1 MILIAD
7 SGSTK
12 CDWAICGDCD
22 ATVRIA
28 SGGLNPFACNDRKIS
43 ETLDSELMPHIGDSA
58 EVGAVYFYGA
68 GCIFEG
74 AGRIEQALR
83 SRFAHARVEVAGDM
97 LGAARALCGSGS
109 GIVCILG
116 TGSNSCLYDGR
127 QITANVPPLG
137 YILGDEGGG
146 AHIGRLVVADILKG
160 LTSESLRT
168 ALFEE
173 CRTSYAEIIECV
185 YRQPQANRYLAGFA
199 EFAAR
204 HLDEPEIA
212 ACVDRAFDAFIE
224 RNVMQY
230 DTAAN
235 RVGFVGSIAH
245 FFRKRLLC
253 AVERHGLRAGRIMR
267 SPIEAL
273 VEYHNI
279 MQRTTVRM

>member
-12 CDWAICGDCD
+12 CHWAICRNDGM
-22 ATVRIA
+22 AERIT
-28 SGGLNPFACNDRKIS
+28 SGGLNPFACDDSKI
-43 ETLDSELMPHIGDSA
+43 ERTLDDDLMPHIDGC
-58 EVGAVYFYGA
+58 EQPEAVYFYGA

-74 AGRIEQALR
+74 GERIAKTLRARFPQA
-83 SRFAHARVEVAGDM
+83 HIEVASDM
-97 LGAARALCGSGS
+97 LGAARALCGHDD

-127 QITANVPPLG
+127 QIVANVPPLG

-185 YRQPQANRYLAGFA
+185 YRRPQANRYLAGFA
-199 EFAAR
+199 EFASR
-204 HLDEPEIA
+204 HIAEPEIA
-212 ACVDRAFDAFIE
+212 ACVDRAFDGFIE

-230 DTAAN
+230 DTAG
-235 RVGFVGSIAH
+235 RTVGFVGSIAH
-245 FFRKRLLC
+245 FFRERLLL
-253 AVERHGLRAGRIMR
+253 AVERHGLQAGRIMR

-273 VEYHNI
+273 VEYHNNI
-279 MQRTTVRM
+279 

>member
-12 CDWAICGDCD
+12 CHWAICRNDG
-22 ATVRIA
+22 AAERVA
-28 SGGLNPFACNDRKIS
+28 SRGLNPFACDEQQIAQ
-43 ETLDSELMPHIGDSA
+43 TLDMELMPHIDDRK
-58 EVGAVYFYGA
+58 AVEAIYFYGA

-74 AGRIEQALR
+74 KEHIEQALR
-83 SRFAHARVEVAGDM
+83 ERFTHAHIEVASDM
-97 LGAARALCGSGS
+97 LGAARALCGNRS
-109 GIVCILG
+109 GIACILG

-127 QITANVPPLG
+127 KITANVPPLG

-160 LTSESLRT
+160 LTSEALRT

-185 YRQPQANRYLAGFA
+185 YRRPQANRYLAGFA

-204 HLDEPEIA
+204 HIGEPTIA

-224 RNVMQY
+224 RNLMQY
-230 DTAAN
+230 DTECSS
-235 RVGFVGSIAH
+235 VGFVGSIAH
-245 FFRKRLLC
+245 FFRERLLR
-253 AVERHGLRAGRIMR
+253 AVERHGLQTGRIMR

-273 VEYHNI
+273 VEYHNNI
-279 MQRTTVRM
+279 

>member
-12 CDWAICGDCD
+12 CDWAVCSSCNE
-22 ATVRIA
+22 TVRIA
-28 SGGLNPFACNDRKIS
+28 SGGLNPFACNDEKIS
-43 ETLDSELMPHIGDSA
+43 EILDGELMPHIGDRD
-58 EVGAVYFYGA
+58 EVESVYFYGA
-68 GCIFEG
+68 GCIFDG
-74 AGRIEQALR
+74 AERIGQALR
-83 SRFAHARVEVAGDM
+83 SRFTHARIEVASDM
-97 LGAARALCGSGS
+97 LGAARALCGRSS

-127 QITANVPPLG
+127 QIVANVPPLG

-146 AHIGRLVVADILKG
+146 AHIGRLVVSDILKG

-168 ALFEE
+168 ALYEE
-173 CRTSYAEIIECV
+173 CAASYAGIIDRV

-245 FFRKRLLC
+245 FFRERLVC

-273 VEYHNI
+273 AEYHNK
-279 MQRTTVRM
+279 M

>member
-12 CDWAICGDCD
+12 CHWAICRDAD
-22 ATVRIA
+22 ATERIA
-28 SGGLNPFACNDRKIS
+28 SRGLNPFACDDRQIT
-43 ETLDSELMPHIGDSA
+43 ETLDMELMPHIDDRKA
-58 EVGAVYFYGA
+58 IEEVYFYGA

-74 AGRIEQALR
+74 KKRVERALR
-83 SRFAHARVEVAGDM
+83 ERFPHAHIEVASDM
-97 LGAARALCGSGS
+97 LGAARALCGDRS
-109 GIVCILG
+109 GIACILG

-127 QITANVPPLG
+127 QIVDNVPPLG

-146 AHIGRLVVADILKG
+146 AHIGRLVVAEILKG
-160 LTSESLRT
+160 LSSESLRT

-173 CRTSYAEIIECV
+173 CGTSYAEIIECV
-185 YRQPQANRYLAGFA
+185 YRRPHANRYMAGFA

-204 HLDEPEIA
+204 HIGEPTIA

-230 DTAAN
+230 DTEDN
-235 RVGFVGSIAH
+235 SVGFVGSIAY
-245 FFRKRLLC
+245 FFRERLLH
-253 AVERHGLRAGRIMR
+253 AVETHGLHTSRIMR

-273 VEYHNI
+273 VEYHNKI
-279 MQRTTVRM
+279 